1 MLVLLLSSSV
11 SVVVVSVAV
20 VSVAVAAEDEG
31 LACCGVRT
39 ELSRAKSVTMAAVRA
54 QAATRSTPAN
64 ITLFQ
69 SGHLRF
75 RLNKEITDDEL
86 DRWIE
91 TNTSTI
97 SSGGSSNV

>member
-11 SVVVVSVAV
+11 SVVVVSVAAV

-54 QAATRSTPAN
+54 HAATRSTP
-64 ITLFQ
+64 
-69 SGHLRF
+69 
-75 RLNKEITDDEL
+75 K
-86 DRWIE
+86 
-91 TNTSTI
+91 
-97 SSGGSSNV
+97 

>member
-1 MLVLLLSSSV
+1 M
-11 SVVVVSVAV
+11 VVVSVAD
-20 VSVAVAAEDEG
+20 VSVAVAVAVSAEDEG
-31 LACCGVRT
+31 LACCGVRK

-75 RLNKEITDDEL
+75 RIF
-86 DRWIE
+86 E
-91 TNTSTI
+91 TLTVEASQPL
-97 SSGGSSNV
+97 S